1 VPKSIF
7 DTIRGHT
14 PVRFQ
19 RGNIVPEEKNLRVGD
34 PAPDFTLPATTGE
47 PVSLSDFRGRA
58 EVVLFFYPKDNS
70 PVCSAEACSFR
81 DSYETFRDAGAEVIG
96 ISADSPDSHSRFA
109 ERLRLPF
116 LLLSDADGS
125 VRSRYGVSRTFGL
138 IPGRVTFLIDKQG
151 IVRHVFS
158 SQFQPIKHVSETLGV
173 LRKLREKN

>member
-1 VPKSIF
+1 VPKAIF
-7 DTIRGHT
+7 NAFRGHT
-14 PVRFQ
+14 RVSFLQ
-19 RGNIVPEEKNLRVGD
+19 GNIVPEEKNPRVGD

-47 PVSLSDFRGRA
+47 LVSLSDFRGRA

-70 PVCSAEACSFR
+70 PACSAEACSFR

-96 ISADSPDSHSRFA
+96 VSADSPKSHSQFA

-116 LLLSDADGS
+116 LLLSDAGGS

-138 IPGRVTFLIDKQG
+138 VPGRATFLIDKQG

-158 SQFQPIKHVSETLGV
+158 SQFLPLKHASEMLGV
-173 LRKLREKN
+173 LRKLREKT